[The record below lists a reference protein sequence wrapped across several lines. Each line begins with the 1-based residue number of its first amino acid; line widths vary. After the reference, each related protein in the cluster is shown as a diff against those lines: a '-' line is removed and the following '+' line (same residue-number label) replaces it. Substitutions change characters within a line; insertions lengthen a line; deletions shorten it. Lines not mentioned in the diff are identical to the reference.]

1 MIWVKNDVNQFGFY
15 FLILSFYLYS
25 TRGLRDIFNMK
36 KHPFYLLGINP
47 WPLLISVLILRLI
60 LSLVWWFKS
69 NSIIFILYNILLILV
84 IMFIWFRDNIRDSV
98 INGGHLIEVV
108 TGIKYG
114 IVIFIVSEVFFFIG
128 FFLTFIN
135 NRFHPDYNIGDY
147 WPPFRFQIINPFEVP
162 LLNTLILLSSGITIT
177 ASHYFLL
184 NNKYYLISFYLCL
197 TIMLG
202 LYFTR
207 IQILEYV
214 LISFS
219 IWENTLGSTFFIAT
233 GFHGFHVIIGSLF
246 LLITLIRGI
255 KLSYTFEHHFGVEA
269 AIWYWH
275 FVDVIWVFLFRLI
288 YWWGF

>member
-214 LISFS
+214 LISFFNLRKYFRIYFLYCNWISWISCNYWIIIFIDYIDTRYKIILYFWTSFWSWSSYLILTFCRCYLS
-219 IWENTLGSTFFIAT
+219 I
-233 GFHGFHVIIGSLF
+233 
-246 LLITLIRGI
+246 LI
-255 KLSYTFEHHFGVEA
+255 
-269 AIWYWH
+269 
-275 FVDVIWVFLFRLI
+275 
-288 YWWGF
+288 